1 MSAKAQMA
9 RIPAI
14 PLEPATESIFNLQQ
28 AVFEGAEETGESAA
42 RLTPSGTAPETHGAA
57 SEVLVPVVELGR
69 ESLRHIEIMRRD
81 CPEAA
86 LNSFRQLR
94 GRLLRRSAELTGLAS
109 NPRTV
114 FVTSPGPG
122 QGKSF
127 VARNLAVMIGVIPEC
142 RVLLAEAN
150 PARPSLTRS
159 MGLLAEP
166 GVRDSHRGGRWQEM
180 VRRVPGL
187 EVFVAGAGSP
197 EPDAIDPFDS
207 RPLERLRSRIA
218 SEFDWLVLDG
228 GSLQESSDAET
239 LSHFADLTVVV
250 VQPGS
255 MGCRELAK
263 CLSRL
268 NPGKLAGFVFNR
280 PL

>member
-9 RIPAI
+9 RIPGI

-28 AVFEGAEETGESAA
+28 AVFEGTEEAMEAA
-42 RLTPSGTAPETHGAA
+42 VRRTASDAALEAHGAA
-57 SEVLVPVVELGR
+57 SEAVVPVIELGK
-69 ESLRHIEIMRRD
+69 ESLRQIEIMRRE
-81 CPEAA
+81 CPEGV

-94 GRLLRRSAELTGLAS
+94 GRLLRRSAELTGLAL
-109 NPRTV
+109 NLRTV

-150 PARPSLTRS
+150 PARPSLTRL
-159 MGLLAEP
+159 MGLSSEP
-166 GVRDSHRGGRWQEM
+166 GVRDSLRERRWQEM

-197 EPDAIDPFDS
+197 APDAIDPFDS
-207 RPLERLRSRIA
+207 RLLERLRTRIGN
-218 SEFDWLVLDG
+218 EFDWLVLDG
-228 GSLQESSDAET
+228 GSLQESADAET
-239 LSHFADLTVVV
+239 LSHLADLTVVV

-268 NPGKLAGFVFNR
+268 NPGKVAGFVFNR